1 MFVRLSVCLFARLL
15 LWSVSHAEPIHEPFV
30 VVVFVIVVV
39 VAVLYLIVRVNL
51 LLLGRPSVRLSVS
64 QCVSHVVCSL
74 VS

>member
-1 MFVRLSVCLFARLL
+1 MSICIERLTEATVFLKNSGF
-15 LWSVSHAEPIHEPFV
+15 

-51 LLLGRPSVRLSVS
+51 LLLGRRSVRLSVS